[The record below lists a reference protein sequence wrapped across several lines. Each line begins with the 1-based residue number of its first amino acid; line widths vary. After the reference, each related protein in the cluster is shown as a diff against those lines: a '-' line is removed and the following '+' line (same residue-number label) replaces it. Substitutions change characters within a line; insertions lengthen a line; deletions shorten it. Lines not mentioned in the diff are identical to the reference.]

1 MITFHGIYH
10 KTIRRNFENGKTL
23 FAIKPTETVEYVNKY
38 GDVTCY
44 ANMHPIMKQTP
55 VEIKGEIVQS
65 RRGPYILVQSI
76 TETFDD
82 RNALISYL
90 CSDYFKGIGEVT
102 AKALYDAFPGT
113 LNNVLCR
120 DDAFN
125 EIKSKKIPKLNDD
138 KIKILIETAQKTQM
152 VRKTYFFIARLHADL
167 ICAEKLIDK

>member
-44 ANMHPIMKQTP
+44 ASMHPIMKQTP
-55 VEIKGEIVQS
+55 VEIKGEVMQS
-65 RRGPYILVQSI
+65 RMGPYILVQSI

-90 CSDYFKGIGEVT
+90 CSDYFKE
-102 AKALYDAFPGT
+102 L
-113 LNNVLCR
+113 
-120 DDAFN
+120 
-125 EIKSKKIPKLNDD
+125 
-138 KIKILIETAQKTQM
+138 
-152 VRKTYFFIARLHADL
+152 
-167 ICAEKLIDK
+167 EKLQQKHYMMPFQGH